1 MLKKLIYLHS
11 VHVFT
16 YIFYSEAWKVA
27 IYYYLKMKCQLG
39 GAKLIEKNSFRPKT
53 IQKNVK
59 AISTE
64 KKERKKNNIRRAIY

>member
-1 MLKKLIYLHS
+1 MVKKLVYLHS
-11 VHVFT
+11 VLVFT
-16 YIFYSEAWKVA
+16 YIFYSEAWKEA
-27 IYYYLKMKCQLG
+27 IYYYLKMKGQLG

-64 KKERKKNNIRRAIY
+64 KERKKEQ